1 MNSNFKLS
9 SIQTVLFLSDFRLTD
24 KPSFTKEL
32 LDLTKDIFND
42 EPLILPIPDDA
53 PKDIPRI
60 ILKST
65 NSSYYVN
72 ISLDRLDFNFRVIDE
87 GVDLKFEETIDGY
100 LNNIKKIYNLLLNY
114 EHTRIS
120 RIGFITRFFVKVEEG
135 APTFIKDKFL
145 KKGLFPNARS
155 IDISETER
163 ISTGPYQLNILI
175 NIKSLKRGGEEKFKG
190 LLTEIDMNTIKEKDY
205 DFKIEPLK
213 KLLIEIKKYIINNDL
228 PQSIFPR

>member
-9 SIQTVLFLSDFRLTD
+9 GIQTVLFLSDFRLTD

-72 ISLDRLDFNFRVIDE
+72 VSLDRLDFNFRVIDE
-87 GVDLKFEETIDGY
+87 GEDLKFEEIIDGH
-100 LNNIKKIYNLLLNY
+100 LNNIEKIYNFLLNY

-120 RIGFITRFFVKVEEG
+120 RIGFIARFFIKLEG
-135 APTFIKDKFL
+135 GSPTFIKNKFL
-145 KKGLFPNARS
+145 KEGLFPNARS
-155 IDISETER
+155 IDILENEK
-163 ISTGPYQLNILI
+163 ISLDSYQLNKLI
-175 NIKSLKRGGEEKFKG
+175 NIKSLRKKEEEEFKG
-190 LLTEIDMNTIKEKDY
+190 LLTEIDINTIKERDY

-213 KLLIEIKKYIINNDL
+213 KLLIEIKKYIIKNDL
-228 PQSIFPR
+228 PQSIFSG

>member
-9 SIQTVLFLSDFRLTD
+9 GIQTVFFLSDFRLTD

-32 LDLTKDIFND
+32 LDLTKDTFND

-60 ILKST
+60 VLKST
-65 NSSYYVN
+65 DSSYYAN
-72 ISLDRLDFNFRVIDE
+72 ISLDKLDFNFRVIGE
-87 GVDLKFEETIDGY
+87 GVDLKFKETIDGY
-100 LNNIKKIYNLLLNY
+100 LNNIEKIYNFLLNY

-120 RIGFITRFFVKVEEG
+120 RIGFITRFFIRLEEG
-135 APTFIKDKFL
+135 TPTFIKNKFL

-155 IDISETER
+155 IDISENER
-163 ISTGPYQLNILI
+163 ISLEPYQLNKLI
-175 NIKSLKRGGEEKFKG
+175 NIKSLKKREEKEFKG
-190 LLTEIDMNTIKEKDY
+190 LLTEIDINTIKEEDY
-205 DFKIEPLK
+205 DFKIGPLK
-213 KLLIEIKKYIINNDL
+213 KLLIEIKKYIMDNDL